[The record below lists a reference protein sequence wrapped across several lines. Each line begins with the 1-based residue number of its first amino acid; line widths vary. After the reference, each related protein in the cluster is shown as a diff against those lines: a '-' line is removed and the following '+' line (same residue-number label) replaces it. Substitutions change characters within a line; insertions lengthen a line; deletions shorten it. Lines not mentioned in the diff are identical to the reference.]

1 MSTVIT
7 RTYIND
13 GVEHCTTGIPWV
25 IKFDGDKSTV
35 LPSKD
40 DTPGGALALGGDMNT
55 IRERWL
61 CYLVVKP
68 DKKIF
73 MHMFRGR
80 DRVDLNAMIR
90 AGLNIDECTLPDEDI
105 EITDENR
112 DMTFAEI
119 CRNYHGPHTPQRS
132 LRFVEREDGRLVITA
147 KSKRQ
152 LAAANRERERLLANR
167 ERERLKK
174 QKAHERAQRKQAAKA
189 KRAEYEAE
197 VAMIQQMA
205 EVEAVKQMSEAEE
218 QARTQKLLAMP
229 ENDKCERKKCRV
241 MRGVHQDILK
251 RNGCD
256 RCIGGKPCKRCKKIF
271 QTDISS
277 EEKAKRA
284 ARLRSDSADSCC
296 ARARSDSAD
305 SCSTEEAL
313 AEDNLTEEALAEEM
327 DKLLGEIDEMRM
339 DTLLFV

>member
-7 RTYIND
+7 RTYTKD
-13 GVEHCTTGIPWV
+13 GVEHCITGIPWE

-40 DTPGGALALGGDMNT
+40 DTPGGVAGGLDLT
-55 IRERWL
+55 DWR
-61 CYLVVKP
+61 CYMVVKP

-119 CRNYHGPHTPQRS
+119 YRNYHGPHTPQRS

-174 QKAHERAQRKQAAKA
+174 QKAHERAQKKQAAKA

-229 ENDKCERKKCRV
+229 GKDKCERKKCRV
-241 MRGVHQDILK
+241 MCGVHQDILQ
-251 RNGCD
+251 REGCS
-256 RCIGGKPCKRCKKIF
+256 RCLAGKCCRKDACKKIF
-271 QTDISS
+271 QTDISP

-284 ARLRSDSADSCC
+284 ARLRSDSS
-296 ARARSDSAD
+296 D